1 MSSIEFA
8 SKENCLFLAE
18 WEVSRCAC
26 HVACRKKA
34 ESDLCHLQLQIQ
46 NALAAVTSWLT
57 ILETH
62 RKLNEVAAEASFK
75 ALEELEARWKPVR
88 LQAYD
93 GPAADW
99 LLASEKSFVDSLTA
113 SAQVWASAV
122 PDGGQNLRIRQQAL
136 ADHVQSSVVKSF
148 LSWDQSHQAALQA
161 WLSHKQRL
169 EDTVRAVAE
178 ERAPPDAWLSEVRYR
193 ELARKHLR
201 EQAAAGELLSKACNG
216 LGSLEVERASY
227 WERFTTAYQGAL
239 SQGPTKAH
247 QVAHFINAPDVQ
259 NLGIANVQPLL
270 QIPDMPTSSGAVL
283 QCARAALSC
292 PGGVF
297 GLGGQVW
304 KEGAI
309 LVLTLHGYLH
319 LFCPDAKTLANA
331 ETDSFAEIEAQL
343 VEAAIRASVYVP
355 MATKCVFQRRG
366 KDLTLDLAEQEIEAA
381 ESPPSGASAAV
392 VGLRKFFSKP
402 GIEPIPR
409 RVHTKLFDSEKFTEL
424 EKRCHEFVRHRRLC
438 TLITLLSYAGM
449 FFSLKHEKAMLEPF
463 VCFTA
468 MVLTNRSAIINML
481 IVDLS

>member
-1 MSSIEFA
+1 MSNLEFV

-26 HVACRKKA
+26 HDARRKKA
-34 ESDLCHLQLQIQ
+34 ESALCHLQLRIQ
-46 NALAAVTSWLT
+46 NALVALTSWLT

-62 RKLNEVAAEASFK
+62 RKLNEVAAQASFK

-99 LLASEKSFVDSLTA
+99 LMASEKTFADSLAA
-113 SAQVWASAV
+113 SAQLWGSAL

-136 ADHVQSSVVKSF
+136 ADYVQSSVVKSF
-148 LSWDQSHQAALQA
+148 LSWDQAHQAAIQA

-169 EDTVRAVAE
+169 QDTIQAVAE

-193 ELARKHLR
+193 ELARKHLS
-201 EQAAAGELLSKACNG
+201 EQASAWELLSKACDV
-216 LGSLEVERASY
+216 LVSLEVERTSY

-239 SQGPTKAH
+239 SQASTKSLKVCEQLAR
-247 QVAHFINAPDVQ
+247 VINADVQ
-259 NLGIANVQPLL
+259 SLGIANLQPLPE
-270 QIPDMPTSSGAVL
+270 IPDMPTSSGAVL
-283 QCARAALSC
+283 QCARAAMSC

-319 LFCPDAKTLANA
+319 LFCPNVKTLANA
-331 ETDSFAEIEAQL
+331 ETDSFAEIETEL

-366 KDLTLDLAEQEIEAA
+366 KDLTLDLAEQEIEVA
-381 ESPPSGASAAV
+381 ESLPSGASAAV

-402 GIEPIPR
+402 GNEPIPR
-409 RVHTKLFDSEKFTEL
+409 RVHAKLFDSDKFIEL
-424 EKRCHEFVRHRRLC
+424 EKRCHEFVRRGHGL
-438 TLITLLSYAGM
+438 
-449 FFSLKHEKAMLEPF
+449 
-463 VCFTA
+463 
-468 MVLTNRSAIINML
+468 RS
-481 IVDLS
+481 SPR